1 MKPDAQADREERIG
15 GIVIKSVAFFGGA
28 LIGALIGGLFLSHFV
43 AAFVEDVAHPALYCA
58 LAGGLVGG
66 LSAYRKAAAQIRR
79 QKRMGEVADQ
89 LGLEHAADGEEQ
101 LEEHLQEM
109 FSGTGNVSVT
119 NVVRRQIGSAQLMIG
134 DLTRTSRRS
143 GSSSSRTRSTT
154 RTFAYFES
162 PDLRWPTFTLQP
174 EGMLVSLFSDLV
186 GVQDIDF
193 DEFPVFSQK
202 YHLSGRRPDRVR
214 CFFTPDL
221 LQYFTDNPGLEV
233 RADENRVALV
243 RPGDPCEPDELEAF
257 IQQATEVFTQLTSAF
272 VASKAVLDAAGPE
285 QTDPQMEAA
294 QLPGLAGMAARRV
307 LAQRVLVTSE
317 ELEAFLTAAPPRQIP
332 ANIKRQRLGGG
343 SVVAGVLG
351 TVFLVVGSALA
362 VYSAFYAGGP
372 WNDQRIVPLILGIVL
387 PLIGLP
393 MCIFSIRYR
402 HINGRLLRHGI
413 VVNAIVEDVEK
424 TDVRINDQQQYRMRL
439 RFETNAGSQV
449 ASCNVYGQRGRE
461 ARSLAEA
468 NEAVRV
474 LYDPRNSR
482 RILWAES
489 LLTE

>member
-1 MKPDAQADREERIG
+1 MNPDARTDREERTG
-15 GIVIKSVAFFGGA
+15 EIVIKSIAFVGGA

-43 AAFVEDVAHPALYCA
+43 NAFVGDVKHLGLYCA
-58 LAGGLVGG
+58 LGGGLIGG
-66 LSAYRKAAAQIRR
+66 LSTYSKAAAQIRR
-79 QKRMGEVADQ
+79 RKRMGEVAEQ
-89 LGLEHAADGEEQ
+89 LGLERSEDGGDE

-109 FSGTGNVSVT
+109 FSGTGDVSVA

-134 DLTRTSRRS
+134 DLTRTSRRT
-143 GSSSSRTRSTT
+143 GSSSSRSRSTT

-174 EGMLVSLFSDLV
+174 EGMLVSLFSDLL
-186 GVQDIDF
+186 GAQDIDF

-202 YHLSGRRPDRVR
+202 YHLSGRRPQRVR
-214 CFFTPDL
+214 RFFTPDL
-221 LQYFTDNPGLEV
+221 LQYFTENTGLEV
-233 RADENRVALV
+233 RADGNRVALV
-243 RPGDPCEPDELEAF
+243 RPGDPCEPEELEAF
-257 IQQATEVFTQLTSAF
+257 IERATEVFTQLTTAF
-272 VASKAVLDAAGPE
+272 VASKAALDAAAPE
-285 QTDPQMEAA
+285 QTDPQTEAA